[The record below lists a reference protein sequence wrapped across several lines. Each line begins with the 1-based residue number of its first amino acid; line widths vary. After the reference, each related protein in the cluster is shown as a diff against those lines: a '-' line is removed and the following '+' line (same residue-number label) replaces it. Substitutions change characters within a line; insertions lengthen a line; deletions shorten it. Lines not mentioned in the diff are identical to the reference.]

1 MWHCTHQTKDL
12 DWIIKKSDYLFDL
25 EEDKINKL
33 KGYYNNITVN
43 KYCYNFLYLLLKEY
57 L

>member
-43 KYCYNFLYLLLKEY
+43 K
-57 L
+57 